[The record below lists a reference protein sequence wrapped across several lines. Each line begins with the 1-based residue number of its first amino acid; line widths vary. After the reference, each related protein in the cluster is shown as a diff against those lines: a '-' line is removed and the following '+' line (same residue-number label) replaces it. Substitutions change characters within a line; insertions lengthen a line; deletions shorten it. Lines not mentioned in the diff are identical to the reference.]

1 MFLKLVPSTVS
12 YKVYLQYFISWFHSF
27 VYLHML
33 MCKLCLFFF
42 HLEMKQKVL
51 SRQREYKIA
60 AIQAKQSG
68 NIDQAKLYY
77 VTAKV

>member
-1 MFLKLVPSTVS
+1 M
-12 YKVYLQYFISWFHSF
+12 YLHYFIIKFHSF
-27 VYLHML
+27 VYSHML
-33 MCKLCLFFF
+33 MCNCCLCLFFF

-60 AIQAKQSG
+60 AIQAKQNG

-77 VTAKV
+77 ITAKV